1 MKSNRV
7 IDNRLLQLLC
17 LSQTMSYYPIR
28 TVSLARPSICLSHSP
43 FVGFKNIYWRWPTR
57 RDADLRLSHP
67 PTLDFEILVLGL
79 VTFVFVSWWCPPKQG
94 KLSQTTL
101 ASSPNLSPALPS
113 LHSTRLDPPPVPP
126 MSTVQK
132 CRGLRQS
139 PELLSCQIR
148 LTKRMVL
155 LVSHRLNSILHSPFP
170 GKPVSGEEMFFFTSG
185 EATQFN
191 VSSWQGLKD
200 PGGGDH
206 LCVRGNFC
214 LEMFINVSEVA
225 GQLVNRVPKFL

>member
-1 MKSNRV
+1 MTLLHISNIVTLPDTHCIARSSV
-7 IDNRLLQLLC
+7 YL
-17 LSQTMSYYPIR
+17 PF
-28 TVSLARPSICLSHSP
+28 SLA
-43 FVGFKNIYWRWPTR
+43 VRWLQKYLLALTDATR
-57 RDADLRLSHP
+57 RRSSLEP
-67 PTLDFEILVLGL
+67 PT
-79 VTFVFVSWWCPPKQG
+79 
-94 KLSQTTL
+94 
-101 ASSPNLSPALPS
+101 
-113 LHSTRLDPPPVPP
+113 HSTRLDPPPVPP

-214 LEMFINVSEVA
+214 LDMFINVSEVA
-225 GQLVNRVPKFL
+225 GQLVNRVPKCL